1 MKHKTLIA
9 ASLLM
14 CALHAE
20 AGFLYLD
27 NDSAKDGGASEMAG
41 RGPDGRAIEFGQE
54 RGALRLVPGKGRIS
68 AALRDYAKANGWELA
83 WEMERDFPIDY
94 PATFSGTF
102 LEVMEQVAKS
112 LQNSDTPIRIK
123 VYEANKVIRV
133 IHATR

>member
-1 MKHKTLIA
+1 MKQKTLLA
-9 ASLLM
+9 ASLLV

-20 AGFLYLD
+20 AGFIYLD
-27 NDSAKDGGASEMAG
+27 NDKAKDGGSGEVAG
-41 RGPDGRAIEFGQE
+41 RGAEGRPIEFGQG
-54 RGALRLVPGKGRIS
+54 RNVLQLVPGKGRIS

-112 LQNSDTPIRIK
+112 LQNTDTPIRIK